1 MVIVW
6 ELPLAQL
13 TGKRT
18 TGVTNVIVPV
28 DGAATASEMDA
39 SMLISMV
46 LPALMDSRV
55 SEVSEIATLCALAPC
70 ANQSAEIEML
80 NKATIRRATNGS
92 LFPAVIVSSC
102 EIRAIARVL
111 DD

>member
-13 TGKRT
+13 TGNWT
-18 TGVTNVIVPV
+18 TGLTNVTVAV
-28 DGAATASEMDA
+28 DGAATASEMEA
-39 SMLISMV
+39 TMPISMV
-46 LPALMDSRV
+46 SPGPMVRLVSAV
-55 SEVSEIATLCALAPC
+55 SEMAMLCALAAC
-70 ANQSAEIEML
+70 ASQSTEIEML